1 MSFLLNIYS
10 FFNYDMISLTYL
22 LSTVEDYEMKDNYL
36 IAIVVIIIL
45 SGIFIMDSLEMINQD
60 YSYYKKDYTENF
72 ILIKKESNNYYW
84 DAIEKSIVENSEN
97 DKSAIE
103 ILDESKTNLI
113 SQNELLELAI
123 ISKPDGIIISGFDSQ
138 AMETNL
144 IDASEQ
150 EIPIVFINDEG
161 TNTLRNAYVGP
172 NNYQRGQMA
181 IQELVRD
188 NNKEHNV
195 LIIDEYGPDESNL
208 VIDGM
213 ISEINNHRNVNL
225 TMIETSS
232 DYRFDLSNDIRKVI
246 SQNPEINVIIGT
258 SIYHGS
264 SIAKS
269 IIEMN
274 KVGDIEVIAFDSSI
288 ETLNYIKRGVIKATL
303 FTDGE
308 TIGKE
313 AINTLKT
320 IVSDDFSLDVY
331 YVPTV
336 IVNKDNIDDYLEG
349 DSDE

>member
-1 MSFLLNIYS
+1 
-10 FFNYDMISLTYL
+10 
-22 LSTVEDYEMKDNYL
+22 MKDNYI

-60 YSYYKKDYTENF
+60 YSYYEKNYSENF

-97 DKSAIE
+97 DRSVIE

-123 ISKPDGIIISGFDSQ
+123 ISKPDGIIISGFDSK

-181 IQELVRD
+181 IQELIRA
-188 NNKEHNV
+188 NKEYNV
-195 LIIDEYGPDESNL
+195 LIIDEYGPEESNL

-213 ISEINNHRNVNL
+213 ISEINNYENIEL
-225 TMIETSS
+225 SMIQESS
-232 DYRFDLSNDIRKVI
+232 DYRFDLNNNIREII

-274 KVGDIEVIAFDSSI
+274 RVGDIEIVAFDRSK

-320 IVSDDFSLDVY
+320 IVSDEFILDVY

-336 IVNKDNIDDYLEG
+336 IVNSENIDDYLEG
-349 DSDE
+349 DVNEE

>member
-1 MSFLLNIYS
+1 
-10 FFNYDMISLTYL
+10 
-22 LSTVEDYEMKDNYL
+22 MKDNYI

-60 YSYYKKDYTENF
+60 YSYYNKDYTENF

-84 DAIEKSIVENSEN
+84 NAIEDSIVTNSKDDN
-97 DKSAIE
+97 IAIE

-123 ISKPDGIIISGFDSQ
+123 ISKPNGIIISGFDSQ
-138 AMETNL
+138 SMETNL

-150 EIPIVFINDEG
+150 SIPIVFISDEG

-181 IQELVRD
+181 IQELVE
-188 NNKEHNV
+188 NSHKAYNV
-195 LIIDEYGPDESNL
+195 LIIDEYGVGEKNL
-208 VIDGM
+208 VIEGM
-213 ISEINNHRNVNL
+213 ISEINNHESVEL
-225 TMIETSS
+225 SMIQASS
-232 DYRFDLSNDIRKVI
+232 DYRFDLSNNIRQIV

-264 SIAKS
+264 SIAKL
-269 IIEMN
+269 IIEMD
-274 KVGDIEVIAFDSSI
+274 KVGDIDIIAFDGSS
-288 ETLNYIKRGVIKATL
+288 ETLSFIKRGVIKATL
-303 FTDGE
+303 FTDGKS
-308 TIGKE
+308 IGAE

-336 IVNKDNIDDYLEG
+336 IVNNGNVDDYLAGEA
-349 DSDE
+349 DEQ

>member
-1 MSFLLNIYS
+1 
-10 FFNYDMISLTYL
+10 
-22 LSTVEDYEMKDNYL
+22 MKDNYI

-60 YSYYKKDYTENF
+60 YSYYQKDYTENF

-84 DAIEKSIVENSEN
+84 NAIEESVVNNSKDENI
-97 DKSAIE
+97 AIE
-103 ILDESKTNLI
+103 ILDESNTNLI

-123 ISKPDGIIISGFDSQ
+123 ISKPNGIIISGFDSQ
-138 AMETNL
+138 SMETNL

-150 EIPIVFINDEG
+150 SIPIVFINDEG

-181 IQELVRD
+181 IQELLRD
-188 NNKEHNV
+188 EKKKYNA
-195 LIIDEYGPDESNL
+195 LIIDEYGIEEKNL
-208 VIDGM
+208 VLEGM
-213 ISEINNHRNVNL
+213 ISEINNHENINL
-225 TMIETSS
+225 SMIQAST
-232 DYRFDLSNDIRKVI
+232 DYRFDLSNNIRQIVE
-246 SQNPEINVIIGT
+246 QNPEINVIIGT

-264 SIAKS
+264 SIAKL

-274 KVGDIEVIAFDSSI
+274 KVGDIEIIAFDGSL
-288 ETLNYIKRGVIKATL
+288 ETLNFINRGVIKATL

-308 TIGKE
+308 TIGAE

-320 IVSDDFSLDVY
+320 IISDEFTLDVY

-336 IVNKDNIDDYLEG
+336 VVNEENIDNYLEG
-349 DSDE
+349 ETNE

>member
-1 MSFLLNIYS
+1 
-10 FFNYDMISLTYL
+10 
-22 LSTVEDYEMKDNYL
+22 MKDNYI

-97 DKSAIE
+97 DNIAIE
-103 ILDESKTNLI
+103 VLDESKTNLI
-113 SQNELLELAI
+113 SQNELLEMAV
-123 ISKPDGIIISGFDSQ
+123 ISKPSGIIISGFDSSS
-138 AMETNL
+138 MEENL
-144 IDASEQ
+144 VEASE
-150 EIPIVFINDEG
+150 ENIPIVFINDEG
-161 TNTLRNAYVGP
+161 TNALRDAYVGP

-181 IQELVRD
+181 IQELIS
-188 NNKEHNV
+188 ETGQEYNV
-195 LIIDEYGPDESNL
+195 LIVDEYGVEERNL
-208 VIDGM
+208 VIEGM
-213 ISEINNHRNVNL
+213 ISEINNHENIKL
-225 TMIETSS
+225 SMIQASS
-232 DYRFDLSNDIRKVI
+232 DYRFDLSNNIREVV

-264 SIAKS
+264 SIAKL

-274 KVGDIEVIAFDSSI
+274 KVGDIDIIAFDGSL
-288 ETLNYIKRGVIKATL
+288 ETLNFIKRGVIKATL

-308 TIGKE
+308 TIGTE

-320 IVSDDFSLDVY
+320 IVSDDISLDAY

-336 IVNKDNIDDYLEG
+336 VVNEENIDDYIAGE
-349 DSDE
+349 ENE